1 MAGRCDAA
9 ELPQAGSGCWPGIG
23 LEPNHPQ
30 TEPPAAIRMGEAVS
44 STEAIHLVGLWI
56 AWLLVMLFHVEL
68 GLMPL
73 FHGLSVAI
81 KSEVPAQRI
90 PRLFLAML
98 FYFLIPVFAMLAL
111 VHAIADPMGWSA
123 SLQWRAGQFW
133 LSLLYSITNVIH
145 LVADIRI
152 PDARGDQVILMAIL
166 TLIGLLIN
174 QQSWAWW
181 QG

>member
-1 MAGRCDAA
+1 MEQLGWNPHAMRLA
-9 ELPQAGSGCWPGIG
+9 
-23 LEPNHPQ
+23 
-30 TEPPAAIRMGEAVS
+30 
-44 STEAIHLVGLWI
+44 GLWL

-73 FHGLSVAI
+73 FHGLSVQI
-81 KSEVPAQRI
+81 KSEVPASRL

-98 FYFLIPVFAMLAL
+98 LYFLIPLFALLAV
-111 VHAIADPMGWSA
+111 VHAIADPAGWSA
-123 SLQWRAGQFW
+123 TLPWRAGQFW
-133 LSLLYSITNVIH
+133 LSVVYSLSNGIH
-145 LVADIRI
+145 LLADVRI
-152 PDARGDQVILMAIL
+152 PDSRGDQVLLMVIL